1 MRVSFDKVD
10 VHLDGTHIIRDV
22 SLKITSGH
30 TVGILGPNGSG
41 KSTLLR
47 SLYRVIRPTNGT
59 IRIDDDDV
67 WRLPLRTV
75 AKSVAVMAQEA
86 ASDFDLDVLDIVLLG
101 RVPHRRGFGS
111 DTPED
116 LRLAT
121 EALNDVGSLALAGRA
136 FSGLSGGEKQRVL
149 LARALVQQ
157 SQVMVLDEPTNH
169 LDIAFQLELMHIIS
183 HLGLTTVAALHDLNL
198 AAAHCDE
205 IAVMQAGTVQ
215 AFGPPE
221 DVLTPE
227 LIGDVFGVRAHRLTH
242 PESGGLLIAF
252 SPSQHP
258 AIPRPT
264 PHSTSPW
271 KAAHV

>member
-149 LARALVQQ
+149 LARSLVQQ